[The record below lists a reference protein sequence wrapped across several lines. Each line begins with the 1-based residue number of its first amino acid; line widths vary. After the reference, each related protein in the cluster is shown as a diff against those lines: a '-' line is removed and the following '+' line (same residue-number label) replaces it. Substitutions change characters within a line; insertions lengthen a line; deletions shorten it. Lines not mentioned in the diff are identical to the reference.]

1 MADTAPSTDAHAART
16 LLTDAFGRIAEQV
29 AGITDGL
36 QDDEAVWRPDPGANT
51 VAWLLWHL
59 ARVQDDH
66 IATLAGVEQ
75 AWTAQGWYERFGLT
89 FKSDATGYAHS
100 SGDVGRVRAPA
111 ADLAGYHADVRAL
124 TQRYLDGVKPAELQR
139 VVDENWDPPVTA
151 SVRIVSVVNDCTDH
165 VGQAEYV
172 LGMAR
177 RR

>member
-1 MADTAPSTDAHAART
+1 MADTSTSAAQN
-16 LLTDAFGRIAEQV
+16 LLIDAFGRIAEQV
-29 AGITDGL
+29 AKVTDGL
-36 QDDEAVWRPDPGANT
+36 RDDEAIWRPDPDANP

-66 IATLAGVEQ
+66 IAGLAAVEQ
-75 AWTAQGWYERFGLT
+75 AWTAQKWFDRFDLPFDAG
-89 FKSDATGYAHS
+89 ATGYAADPQ
-100 SGDVGRVRAPA
+100 DVGRVQATA
-111 ADLAGYHADVRAL
+111 ADLAGYHADVHAL
-124 TQRYLDGVKPAELQR
+124 TSAYLGGLTTDELDR

-151 SVRIVSVVNDCTDH
+151 SARIVSVINDCTDH